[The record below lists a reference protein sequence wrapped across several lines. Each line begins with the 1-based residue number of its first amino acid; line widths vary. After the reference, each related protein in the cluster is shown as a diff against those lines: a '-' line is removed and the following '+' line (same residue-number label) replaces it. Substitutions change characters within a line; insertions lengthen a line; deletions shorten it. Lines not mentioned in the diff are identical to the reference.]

1 MNAVKR
7 NQLKKMLDQRNFAG
21 LMDIY
26 ERNFRLLGKLVP
38 DLDNIPDSL
47 VSCVKGSLDL
57 HLSVT
62 ERCKYTTTLL
72 LTYYFSL
79 SDNNRVADPGV
90 SIKIYHDARQAE
102 AQACMKTGFM
112 SVDEHS
118 HTNKKPYVDCRWESN
133 MFIEKWLSFSLQ
145 QGHVFS
151 VEDRQV
157 HQSETPAPK
166 LVNV

>member
-7 NQLKKMLDQRNFAG
+7 NQLKKILDQRNFAG

-26 ERNFRLLGKLVP
+26 ERNFHLLGKLVP
-38 DLDNIPDSL
+38 DLNNIPDSL
-47 VSCVKGSLDL
+47 VSSVKGSLDL
-57 HLSVT
+57 HLTVT

-79 SDNNRVADPGV
+79 PGNDRVADPGV

-102 AQACMKTGFM
+102 ALACMKTGFM
-112 SVDEHS
+112 PVEHS
-118 HTNKKPYVDCRWESN
+118 HTNKKPYVDCRWDSN

-145 QGHVFS
+145 QGHVFG
-151 VEDRQV
+151 VESIHARNTENLSSQL
-157 HQSETPAPK
+157 E
-166 LVNV
+166 NV